1 MHSFVGKQPCF
12 RWQKDGT
19 CHFGDKCRFDHD
31 IGGKQAGGG
40 AKADR
45 DRTSSLGSDFHSNWT
60 KECRKLNLDAQ
71 CVRKA
76 MGDCEPSG
84 SECKQ
89 CKKSAPRHWM
99 RSADIDRFIKDSEIG
114 FWDSAAGKKI
124 YKNMRRDFQREV
136 DKK

>member
-1 MHSFVGKQPCF
+1 MPWWKALDNPACQGKPEMNSIF
-12 RWQKDGT
+12 AHFPRPGT
-19 CHFGDKCRFDHD
+19 H
-31 IGGKQAGGG
+31 
-40 AKADR
+40 
-45 DRTSSLGSDFHSNWT
+45 TSNWT
-60 KECRKLNLDAQ
+60 KACRKLNLDAQ

-114 FWDSAAGKKI
+114 FWNSAAGKKI